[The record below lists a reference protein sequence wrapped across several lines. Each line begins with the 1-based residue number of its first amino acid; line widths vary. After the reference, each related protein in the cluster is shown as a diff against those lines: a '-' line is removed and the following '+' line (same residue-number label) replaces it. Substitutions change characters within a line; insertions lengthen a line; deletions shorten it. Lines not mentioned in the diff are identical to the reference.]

1 MAEDC
6 LICQKHRGEG
16 ALVGPLVWEDRDV
29 IVTHRP
35 AAEDSPTFL
44 GYLFVETRRHAPS
57 LDTLTESEAMAVA
70 RAVWVGAR
78 ALRSELGP
86 EFVFSAI
93 VGRQVAHFHQHL
105 FVRHPGTPA
114 QHGWMD
120 VDEWTGA
127 PRGDA
132 PRVAALCARLR
143 GYFQPHAATLNT

>member
-16 ALVGPLVWEDRDV
+16 ALVGPLVWEGREV

-35 AAEDSPTFL
+35 VARDSPTFL
-44 GYLFVETRRHAPS
+44 GYLFVETRRHAAS
-57 LDTLTESEAMAVA
+57 LDALTESEAMAVA
-70 RAVWVGAR
+70 RAAWVGAR

-93 VGRQVAHFHQHL
+93 AGRQVAHFHQHL
-105 FVRHPGTPA
+105 FVRHPGTPV

-120 VDEWTGA
+120 VDDWAEA
-127 PRGDA
+127 PRGDGA
-132 PRVAALCARLR
+132 RVAALCARLR
-143 GYFQPHAATLNT
+143 EYFERQMPTVST